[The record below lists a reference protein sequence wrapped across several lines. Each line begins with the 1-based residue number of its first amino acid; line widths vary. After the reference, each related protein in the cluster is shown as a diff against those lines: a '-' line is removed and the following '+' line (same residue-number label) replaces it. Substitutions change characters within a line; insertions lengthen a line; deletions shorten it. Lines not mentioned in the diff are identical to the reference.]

1 MKKMTVT
8 KKMIKSDEN
17 LMCHSQINLLC
28 HGHLIETY
36 GLTLEELFIW
46 NMEESPEFKYAYWE
60 CGRVPRVEVL
70 TNEDWGTNVRA
81 RIYFEKPINKNK

>member
-1 MKKMTVT
+1 
-8 KKMIKSDEN
+8 
-17 LMCHSQINLLC
+17 
-28 HGHLIETY
+28 
-36 GLTLEELFIW
+36 
-46 NMEESPEFKYAYWE
+46 MEESPEFKYAYWE